1 MKQIVFALTIGFSLV
16 KIWFFISFGSKYLGF
31 TVLANQSFKV
41 STVNFNSTKNNS
53 AKEVEFLQ
61 AKTANVASLS

>member
-1 MKQIVFALTIGFSLV
+1 M

-31 TVLANQSFKV
+31 RVLANQSFKV
-41 STVNFNSTKNNS
+41 SAVNFNSTKNNS

-61 AKTANVASLS
+61 ANTANAASLS